1 MGCGGGEGGGLRT
14 RKTLGGGTTFVWLI
28 HARLGGSLLVTAF
41 QHGLFLAEPLAQH
54 ILIIILFLLSH
65 FNLFYSSADQNPRY
79 SNLLRI
85 QLADQRAVMVT
96 FTRFPLVSRLVQRI
110 LQAAQRTKEPH
121 QKEIEKRKEREK
133 ERKGLQKSALGTLLS
148 LIKFSHLWLRLRQ

>member
-1 MGCGGGEGGGLRT
+1 M
-14 RKTLGGGTTFVWLI
+14 
-28 HARLGGSLLVTAF
+28 
-41 QHGLFLAEPLAQH
+41 
-54 ILIIILFLLSH
+54 ILIIIILLSH
-65 FNLFYSSADQNPRY
+65 FKLFYSSTDQNPRY

-96 FTRFPLVSRLVQRI
+96 LTRLSLVSHLVQRI
-110 LQAAQRTKEPH
+110 LQATQRTKEPH
-121 QKEIEKRKEREK
+121 QKEREKRKEREK

>member
-1 MGCGGGEGGGLRT
+1 M
-14 RKTLGGGTTFVWLI
+14 
-28 HARLGGSLLVTAF
+28 
-41 QHGLFLAEPLAQH
+41 
-54 ILIIILFLLSH
+54 ILIIIILLSH
-65 FNLFYSSADQNPRY
+65 FKLFYSSTDQLNPRY

-96 FTRFPLVSRLVQRI
+96 LTRLPLVSHLVQRI

-121 QKEIEKRKEREK
+121 QKEREKRREREK
-133 ERKGLQKSALGTLLS
+133 ERKGLQRSALGTLLS

>member
-1 MGCGGGEGGGLRT
+1 MGWRGCVRT
-14 RKTLGGGTTFVWLI
+14 RKTLGGGGTTFVWLI
-28 HARLGGSLLVTAF
+28 HARLGGGLLVTAF
-41 QHGLFLAEPLAQH
+41 QHGLFLAKPLAQH
-54 ILIIILFLLSH
+54 ILIIILLLSH
-65 FNLFYSSADQNPRY
+65 FKLFYSSTDQNPRY